1 MLLKV
6 DLIANRTQSGHAIQQ
21 SCDNELLVKIIS
33 DGIIKGQKRDNATIL
48 READS
53 SIWKDDEIN
62 KAILKERHTNKTKTV
77 LNANG

>member
-1 MLLKV
+1 MDPDRIVKTAIYIASAPSTMLLKV

-21 SCDNELLVKIIS
+21 GCDNELLVKIIS

-53 SIWKDDEIN
+53 SI
-62 KAILKERHTNKTKTV
+62 
-77 LNANG
+77 